1 MIRMK
6 VKDYIN
12 DRVTNGTLHMTLI
25 DPDSQ
30 SSERSGEIA
39 KVAQELGTDAIMVG
53 GSTGVTQGNLDSAV
67 LAIKES
73 VDIPVIFF
81 PSGAHAI
88 SPYADAIYFM
98 SMLNSRNLSKVIGEQ
113 VTGAPIVKKMG
124 LEPIPMGYLIIE
136 PGMKVGEVGEAEL
149 VMRDDPMTA
158 VAYGLAAEFLG
169 MDLFYV
175 EAGSGAPEPVP
186 AEMIAAIKANV
197 SIPLV
202 VGGGIGNPKAA
213 GMVKK
218 AGADIVVTG
227 TVVENGDF
235 ESMLKGII
243 DAVKS

>member
-6 VKDYIN
+6 VKDYIS
-12 DRVTNGTLHMTLI
+12 DRVMNGTLHMTLI

-30 SSERSGEIA
+30 SSEWSGEIA

-67 LAIKES
+67 LAIKKS

-98 SMLNSRNLSKVIGEQ
+98 SMLNSRNLGKVIGEQ

-186 AEMIAAIKANV
+186 AEMIEAIKANL

-202 VGGGIGNPKAA
+202 VGGGIRNPKAA

>member
-6 VKDYIN
+6 VKDYISG
-12 DRVTNGTLHMTLI
+12 RVTNGTLHMTLI

-53 GSTGVTQGNLDSAV
+53 GSTGITQGNLDSAV

-98 SMLNSRNLSKVIGEQ
+98 SMLNSRNLGKVIGEQ

-202 VGGGIGNPKAA
+202 VGGGIRNPKAA

>member
-6 VKDYIN
+6 VKDYISG
-12 DRVTNGTLHMTLI
+12 RVTNGTLHMTLI

-53 GSTGVTQGNLDSAV
+53 GSTGITQGNLDSAV

-98 SMLNSRNLSKVIGEQ
+98 SMLNSRNLGKVIGEQ

-202 VGGGIGNPKAA
+202 VGGGIRNPKAA

-235 ESMLKGII
+235 ESMLEGII